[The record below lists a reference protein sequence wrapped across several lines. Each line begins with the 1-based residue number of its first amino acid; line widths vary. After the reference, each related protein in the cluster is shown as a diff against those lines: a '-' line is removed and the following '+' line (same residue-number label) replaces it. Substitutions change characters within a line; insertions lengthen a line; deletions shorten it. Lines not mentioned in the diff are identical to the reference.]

1 MIDEHI
7 FRYKFRSDIPME
19 AKRNY
24 LKGVYYKD
32 KLDEDTLSPIFDNSN
47 DYNNVDK
54 MSDFIINSHFD
65 YYYNN
70 PDYIHLDA
78 DPQKVEVKAWEPIF
92 LKTWYP
98 IGHLSRDYS
107 EGMKFGIGHSEL
119 DAGDRIIT
127 KYIDDD
133 DYNLVTNNC
142 SDTTREALET
152 VFGKEAGVI
161 GFTTP
166 GDVRDFAI
174 ENGGVQ
180 LQPHARLISI
190 PMDRNRWNR
199 LKKYL
204 NISNSLKF
212 NVKKERK

>member
-1 MIDEHI
+1 MEDN
-7 FRYKFRSDIPME
+7 DISIE
-19 AKRNY
+19 AMRNY

-78 DPQKVEVKAWEPIF
+78 DPQKVEVEAWEPIF

-98 IGHLSRDYS
+98 IGHPWRDYS
-107 EGMKFGIGHSEL
+107 DDTMPIGHSEL
-119 DAGDRIIT
+119 DVGDRRVT
-127 KYIDDD
+127 RYFDDD

-142 SDTTREALET
+142 SDATREALEA
-152 VFGKEAGVI
+152 VFGKEAGII

-180 LQPHARLISI
+180 LQPYMRLI
-190 PMDRNRWNR
+190 
-199 LKKYL
+199 Y
-204 NISNSLKF
+204 SN
-212 NVKKERK
+212 E